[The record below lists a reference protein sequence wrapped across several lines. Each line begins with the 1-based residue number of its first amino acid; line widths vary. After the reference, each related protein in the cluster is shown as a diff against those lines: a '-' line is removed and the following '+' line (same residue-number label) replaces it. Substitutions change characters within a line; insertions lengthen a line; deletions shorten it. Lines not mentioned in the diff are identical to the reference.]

1 MVTNYFDAYR
11 ILLPLY
17 DGINSDG
24 IRYVPKKTSA
34 PIHLIHSLLA
44 AYDPCTITNNI
55 QMY

>member
-1 MVTNYFDAYR
+1 MVTNNFDAYR

-17 DGINSDG
+17 DGINSDS

-44 AYDPCTITNNI
+44 AYDPCTIKNNI